1 MCAEGPRRAEPA
13 SPGVA
18 VRFTTVPAPAG
29 TRFGPVRRFAEIDS
43 TNRYLLDEAR
53 GGAPE
58 GAVAV
63 ADYQSAGRGR
73 LGRRWEAPPGSNLLM
88 SVLLRPHLAIDELH
102 LCTVAVALAAA
113 TACEEGAGV
122 VPELKWPNDL
132 MVGGRKL
139 GGILAEAL
147 PAGTGAADADG
158 GSGGG
163 SAKAP
168 AVVVGLGL
176 NVGWPPPDAAPGSE
190 EERGSGEAQGSGQEH
205 ESGQEQG
212 SGEKRSPAS
221 ERAEVLKTATSIRR
235 LVPTALEPLAL
246 LELILEA
253 LEPRLVD
260 LADPEGRR
268 QLTSEFRRRCATVG
282 RTVRVSLP
290 GEVFTGTATDITP
303 EGHLVVD
310 LGLGSRTV
318 AAGDVVHLRDPG

>member
-13 SPGVA
+13 SGVA
-18 VRFTTVPAPAG
+18 VPFTTAPAPAG
-29 TRFGPVRRFAEIDS
+29 TRFGPVRCFAEIDS
-43 TNRYLLDEAR
+43 TNRYVLDEAR

-88 SVLLRPHLAIDELH
+88 SVLLRPHLAVDELH

-113 TACEEGAGV
+113 AACEDGAGV
-122 VPELKWPNDL
+122 VPDLKWPNDL

-147 PAGTGAADADG
+147 PAGTGDADADDGTGG
-158 GSGGG
+158 GSG
-163 SAKAP
+163 KAS

-176 NVGWPPPDAAPGSE
+176 NVGWPPPDAAPGSGQE
-190 EERGSGEAQGSGQEH
+190 QDRGDEQGSGQE
-205 ESGQEQG
+205 G
-212 SGEKRSPAS
+212 SRAS
-221 ERAEVLKTATSIRR
+221 ERAEVLRTATSIRR
-235 LVPTALEPLAL
+235 LVPAALEPLAL
-246 LELILEA
+246 LGLILQA

-268 QLTSEFRRRCATVG
+268 RLTSEYRRRCDTVG
-282 RTVRVSLP
+282 RIVRVSLP

-310 LGLGSRTV
+310 VGSGSRTV
-318 AAGDVVHLRDPG
+318 AAGDVVHLRDPGSGPV

>member
-13 SPGVA
+13 PPGAA
-18 VRFTTVPAPAG
+18 VPFTTAPAPAG

-53 GGAPE
+53 GGAAE

-88 SVLLRPHLAIDELH
+88 SVLLRPRLAIDELH

-113 TACEEGAGV
+113 DGCEAGAAV
-122 VPELKWPNDL
+122 VPDLKWPNDL
-132 MVGGRKL
+132 MVGERKL

-147 PAGTGAADADG
+147 PDGTGE
-158 GSGGG
+158 G
-163 SAKAP
+163 SAEIDGKAP

-176 NVGWPPPDAAPGSE
+176 NVGWPPPDPAPGSGE
-190 EERGSGEAQGSGQEH
+190 EEDPGTGG
-205 ESGQEQG
+205 
-212 SGEKRSPAS
+212 SPAS
-221 ERAEVLKTATSIRR
+221 ARAEVLRTATSIRR
-235 LVPTALEPLAL
+235 QVPTALEPMALLAL
-246 LELILEA
+246 ILHA

-268 QLTSEFRRRCATVG
+268 RLTAEYRRRCDTVG
-282 RTVRVSLP
+282 RAVRVSLS
-290 GEVFTGTATDITP
+290 GEVFTGTAIDITP

-310 LGLGSRTV
+310 TGSGARTV
-318 AAGDVVHLRDPG
+318 AAGDVVHLRGEG